1 MILDKDQIAINNDKH
16 VLFHLSK
23 YAAKLDGNIVHK
35 IEIEMSSF
43 IEVSA
48 SPVFAAISEFWFT
61 GFCRLAI

>member
-1 MILDKDQIAINNDKH
+1 MILGKDQIAINNDKH

-23 YAAKLDGNIVHK
+23 YAVKLDGNIVHK

-48 SPVFAAISEFWFT
+48 SLVFAAISEFWFT